1 MSEAAVRREWL
12 VHQLP
17 RYLVLSGSELINT
30 FVQSKDADSDI
41 IDAAFRHFCQLDAS
55 VKCPGPPGRWRHFI
69 ESDFAMNCLAGYNP
83 ERILSVL
90 NQFTKVDYC
99 LPSCQMI
106 IVPVLVDHIWCAY
119 MFDSHGCTVHVL
131 DLAHAESRHQ
141 AHMEIFKILHDSLSS
156 CLEHF
161 FKGWSLKPFDF

>member
-1 MSEAAVRREWL
+1 
-12 VHQLP
+12 
-17 RYLVLSGSELINT
+17 
-30 FVQSKDADSDI
+30 
-41 IDAAFRHFCQLDAS
+41 
-55 VKCPGPPGRWRHFI
+55 
-69 ESDFAMNCLAGYNP
+69 MNCLAGYNP

-99 LPSCQMI
+99 LPSCQMVHHTRFLFFPLTAVTDIQNRLITFCFLPPLWVLYCAHVHLFPRCGQI

-131 DLAHAESRHQ
+131 DPAHAESHHQ

-156 CLEHF
+156 CLDLF
-161 FKGWSLKPFDF
+161 FEGWSLKPFESWSLSYPSLGPVVSTP

>member
-69 ESDFAMNCLAGYNP
+69 ESDFA
-83 ERILSVL
+83 
-90 NQFTKVDYC
+90 
-99 LPSCQMI
+99 I

-161 FKGWSLKPFDF
+161 FKGWSLKPFDSWYLNYPSLGPVVSKP